1 MSSGT
6 VVTDMQNFVGNDF
19 TGSGLFQGNYILT
32 GTANLEHG
40 NYVQSQGTILPPGTS
55 VLNDTS
61 YYYTVVP
68 PFWNIT
74 EPYPNIGTP
83 NSTTGQN
90 IPARERYLSGSGFA
104 ICPVDTLTVGTLPG
118 KNNTTDFSVFP
129 SLFTDNLMLG
139 LPDQKPSVV
148 DVIIYDI
155 SGKSVFQNR
164 YALTENKGSLYIDT
178 GRLNSGIYFVSVY
191 SSSDVKVFKCVKA
204 ADSRR

>member
-1 MSSGT
+1 
-6 VVTDMQNFVGNDF
+6 
-19 TGSGLFQGNYILT
+19 
-32 GTANLEHG
+32 
-40 NYVQSQGTILPPGTS
+40 
-55 VLNDTS
+55 
-61 YYYTVVP
+61 
-68 PFWNIT
+68 
-74 EPYPNIGTP
+74 
-83 NSTTGQN
+83 
-90 IPARERYLSGSGFA
+90 
-104 ICPVDTLTVGTLPG
+104 VDTLTVGTLPG